1 MPCKVRMSIYINIIL
16 RRIEMRKIILSTTML
31 FALMFI
37 YALNAHAKQEPLGVK
52 EFRQLYDSL
61 LAGRTLVT
69 ETTQGGVVI
78 KKERQFGKAVDVG
91 DGEFDIPVSIVIA
104 KTKDGSL
111 EQKTTI
117 NLLDRVNNLG
127 GQAII
132 DEVVRKTTVEKPGS
146 ETLATRVVE
155 FNGLFR
161 VAKNDKGGF
170 EVHNFGLVPSVLS
183 EGDSL
188 SLSGSMISYSC
199 FPEKG
204 MTKCILT
211 IRDYK
216 LGDYKPLIGYTLIE
230 PAGGDVVE
238 VTEEVRP

>member
-1 MPCKVRMSIYINIIL
+1 
-16 RRIEMRKIILSTTML
+16 MRKIILLSTLL
-31 FALMFI
+31 FVLIFI
-37 YALNAHAKQEPLGVK
+37 CSLNAHAKEGPLGVK
-52 EFRQLYDSL
+52 EFRQLYDRL

-69 ETTQGGVVI
+69 ETTQDGVVI

-91 DGEFDIPVSIVIA
+91 DGEFDIPVSIAIT
-104 KTKDGSL
+104 KTKEGRL

-117 NLLDRVNNLG
+117 NMLDRVNNLG

-146 ETLATRVVE
+146 ETLATREVE

-170 EVHNFGLVPSVLS
+170 EVHNFGLVPSILS
-183 EGDSL
+183 DGDSL
-188 SLSGSMISYSC
+188 SLSGSMISYFC
-199 FPEKG
+199 FPENG
-204 MTKCILT
+204 RTKCILT

-216 LGDYKPLIGYTLIE
+216 LGDYKPLVGYTLIE
-230 PAGGDVVE
+230 PAGGDFVE